1 MIIELREEDSTNE
14 AEYFG
19 NVEAG
24 SSVRFSRLL
33 EWMNNVGS
41 SENAAFLKCV
51 VSKANGCTI
60 FNVSDIMFDSNIVHK
75 DTTYANGVKI
85 AFKESAGEDSMSV
98 ARAAELFNAIAEQC
112 KQNEIS
118 LDDVQVFTLD
128 SNGKLSRFCWFY
140 DDQFDTA
147 YIVRN
152 MNPGAARKWL
162 QAGAEVA
169 AEIAKSPKK
178 PRVNQ
183 EKELYSYWVEIFGA
197 EDAAKEF
204 KSTFPGKRIPKI

>member
-75 DTTYANGVKI
+75 DTK
-85 AFKESAGEDSMSV
+85 
-98 ARAAELFNAIAEQC
+98 
-112 KQNEIS
+112 
-118 LDDVQVFTLD
+118 
-128 SNGKLSRFCWFY
+128 
-140 DDQFDTA
+140 
-147 YIVRN
+147 
-152 MNPGAARKWL
+152 
-162 QAGAEVA
+162 
-169 AEIAKSPKK
+169 
-178 PRVNQ
+178 
-183 EKELYSYWVEIFGA
+183 
-197 EDAAKEF
+197 
-204 KSTFPGKRIPKI
+204 